1 MKKNT
6 KLIHQK
12 RIELLNENKS
22 LISPIYQS
30 VKFSFP
36 SIEEGL
42 KAEDTY
48 GNQFEYS
55 RVSNPTVRELE
66 LMLADLQDKE
76 DSICVSSGMASI
88 WLSMLGN
95 LKSGDCVLY
104 FLESYQPTR
113 VMLKKFLRN
122 FGIESIAL
130 SIRDF
135 DSIKN
140 TLSRKEVK
148 MLIFESPTN
157 PMLQIP
163 DIEKLVFLAKE
174 NSVITIMDNTW
185 AGLHN
190 HGQFGIDYFI
200 HSLTKYASGH
210 GDVMGGAVISSSK
223 NIKKIKPLAVNMG
236 SILDPA
242 TAYLIMRGLK
252 TYHLR
257 VDRHETN
264 AFKIANFL
272 KNRSEVKKVFYPGL
286 EDDDGYNLAKKQMKS
301 YGGVVTFH
309 LDCNKDKAW
318 NFINSLKLFTT
329 ASSLGSPESLVIPAH
344 LFFTKDFNKKE
355 ISLSGIQDSTI
366 RLSLGLEDIDDL
378 IFDLSEAFDRIF
390 KL

>member
-210 GDVMGGAVISSSK
+210 GDVMGGAVI
-223 NIKKIKPLAVNMG
+223 
-236 SILDPA
+236 
-242 TAYLIMRGLK
+242 
-252 TYHLR
+252 
-257 VDRHETN
+257 
-264 AFKIANFL
+264 
-272 KNRSEVKKVFYPGL
+272 
-286 EDDDGYNLAKKQMKS
+286 
-301 YGGVVTFH
+301 
-309 LDCNKDKAW
+309 
-318 NFINSLKLFTT
+318 
-329 ASSLGSPESLVIPAH
+329 
-344 LFFTKDFNKKE
+344 
-355 ISLSGIQDSTI
+355 
-366 RLSLGLEDIDDL
+366 
-378 IFDLSEAFDRIF
+378 
-390 KL
+390 